1 MYEIDEFA
9 KIVDIPVSTLKFYDL
24 YGLLQ
29 PSEIDDKT
37 GNHYYSDENI
47 KECELITLLL
57 SNGYS
62 FEDIDLLLRIL
73 RNEKLV
79 IKQLEAIKQKE
90 LLRKK
95 LKRLTIMKEDF
106 QTVQNI
112 RILKK

>member
-1 MYEIDEFA
+1 MYDISEFA

-29 PSEIDDKT
+29 PSEIDKT